1 MAYSPQPHHFLNAVP
16 CLDFANTV
24 VWRSE
29 PARRED
35 RLRTGSDLALWAKTA
50 KLPTPRLRIN
60 KALELRETIDA
71 YFRSR
76 TRWPELVARYAD
88 ALAEPDARFSRA
100 LLHSALELAFSQS
113 AQRVKVCGNCGWLFL
128 DRTRNGSKRWC
139 IPDVCGSRT
148 RSRRYYRR
156 KTRSR

>member
-1 MAYSPQPHHFLNAVP
+1 MAYSPKPHHFLNAVP

-29 PARRED
+29 DARRED
-35 RLRTGSDLALWAKTA
+35 RLRTASDLALWAKAA
-50 KLPTPRLRIN
+50 KLPPPRLRIHN
-60 KALELRETIDA
+60 ALELRDTIDA
-71 YFRSR
+71 YFRSG
-76 TRWPELVARYAD
+76 TRWPELVARYAVS
-88 ALAEPDARFSRA
+88 LAEPGARFSRA
-100 LLHSALELAFSQS
+100 VLHSALELAFSQS
-113 AQRVKVCGNCGWLFL
+113 RARVKVCGNCGWLFL

-139 IPDVCGSRT
+139 MPDVCGSRT

>member
-35 RLRTGSDLALWAKTA
+35 RLRTPSDLGSWARAA
-50 KLPTPRLRIN
+50 KLPRPRLRLEM
-60 KALELRETIDA
+60 ALELRDAIDD
-71 YFRSR
+71 YFRSG
-76 TRWPELVARYAD
+76 TRWPDLVALYAD
-88 ALAEPDARFSRA
+88 ALARPGAQFSRA
-100 LLHSALELAFSQS
+100 MLHSALEVAFSES
-113 AQRVKVCGNCGWLFL
+113 AKRVKVCGNCGWLFL

-139 IPDVCGSRT
+139 MPDLCGSRT

-156 KTRSR
+156 KANSR